1 VSIPFLPSDQANG
14 AALCR
19 RAAAVIPGAI
29 PGHQSPAL
37 NVPGHFPY
45 FAKRGSGACYWDAD
59 DRRFIDFMGGYGPLV
74 LGTAHPEVDAAYT
87 DALKNGNCFNHPT
100 EWTVRLAE
108 ALVERVD
115 FADWAFFGKNGADMT
130 YWAIRVAREHT
141 HRPYILKVT
150 GAYHGTEPWCSDTLA
165 GVLSED
171 KAHILEIPWNDHAAL
186 EQTIQAK
193 GDRIAGL
200 VTTPFHHPSYGDMEL
215 PEADFLAA
223 LRRHCDAVGAVWIL
237 DDVRGG
243 FRHDI
248 GGSHRY
254 FSFTPDISCYSKAI
268 ANGYALSAAV
278 GREAL
283 RPAASRV
290 FATGS
295 FWNNPAPHAAALKTM
310 EVLERDTCIP
320 GMLQRGSEWI
330 DAFLALGKKHG
341 IELKASGTP
350 TLPYIRIAEDPG
362 FFKQQSFCSAAI
374 RQGVFL
380 HPHHNWFIGAAHDDA
395 LLEESLAA
403 IDRALG
409 GCSV

>member
-1 VSIPFLPSDQANG
+1 MSDFFPEPDLPVAS
-14 AALCR
+14 ALFQ

-37 NVPGHFPY
+37 TIPGSFPY
-45 FAKRGSGACYWDAD
+45 FAKRANGALYWDVD

-74 LGTAHPEVDAAYT
+74 LGACHPEVDAAF
-87 DALKNGNCFNHPT
+87 DEARAAGHCFNHPT

-108 ALVERVD
+108 RLVELVD

-141 HRPYILKVT
+141 RRPIIIKVA

-171 KAHILEIPWNDHAAL
+171 KAYVREIPWNATAAL
-186 EQTIQAK
+186 DTLIDK
-193 GDRIAGL
+193 CGDQIAAI
-200 VTTPFHHPSYGDMEL
+200 VTPPFDHRTFGDMAL
-215 PEADFLAA
+215 PDPGFLDTI
-223 LRRHCDAVGAVWIL
+223 RQQCDRTGCLWIL

-243 FRHDI
+243 FRHHL

-254 FSFTPDISCYSKAI
+254 FGFTPDLACYSKAL

-278 GREAL
+278 GRESH
-283 RPAASRV
+283 RPAAARV

-295 FWNNPAPHAAALKTM
+295 FWNNPAPMAAALKTI
-310 EVLERDTCIP
+310 EILEREQSIP
-320 GMLQRGSEWI
+320 KMLQRGSEWV
-330 DAFLALGKKHG
+330 AQFVELGKKHG
-341 IELKASGTP
+341 VELVASGTP
-350 TLPYIRIAEDPG
+350 TLPYLRVAEDPG
-362 FFKQQSFCSAAI
+362 FFRQQKLCTAALEE
-374 RQGVFL
+374 GVFL

-395 LLEESLAA
+395 LLEESLQA
-403 IDRALG
+403 IERALQRFN
-409 GCSV
+409 

>member
-1 VSIPFLPSDQANG
+1 VTPSFPSPDQPQAT
-14 AALCR
+14 LLYE

-37 NVPGHFPY
+37 SVPGSFPY
-45 FAKRGSGACYWDAD
+45 FAKRASGACYWDVD
-59 DRRFIDFMGGYGPLV
+59 GRRFIDFMGGYGPLV
-74 LGTAHPEVDAAYT
+74 LGAAHPEVDAAYSAT
-87 DALKNGNCFNHPT
+87 LKDGNCLNHPT

-141 HRPYILKVT
+141 QRPKILKVSE
-150 GAYHGTEPWCSDTLA
+150 AYHGTEPWCSDTLA
-165 GVLSED
+165 GVTPGD
-171 KAHILEIPWNDHAAL
+171 KADVLQIPWNDQAAL
-186 EQTIQAK
+186 DDALQMH
-193 GDRIAGL
+193 GDSIAGL
-200 VTTPFHHPSYGDMEL
+200 VTTPFHHPSYGDMQL
-215 PEADFLAA
+215 PEPSFLSAI
-223 LRRHCDAVGAVWIL
+223 RRHCDAIGAVWIL

-254 FSFTPDISCYSKAI
+254 FGFTPDLSCYSKAI

-278 GREAL
+278 GRDSL

-295 FWNNPAPHAAALKTM
+295 FWNNPAPQAAAIKTI
-310 EVLERDTCIP
+310 EILERDACIP
-320 GMLQRGSEWI
+320 GMLRRGSKWI
-330 DAFLALGKKHG
+330 EAFLALGSQHG
-341 IELKASGTP
+341 VEFKASGTP
-350 TLPYIRIAEDPG
+350 TLPYLRIADDPG

-395 LLEESLAA
+395 LLEESLTA

-409 GCSV
+409 DFA